1 MSQHGA
7 MKLAESGYS
16 FDQILSFYYPG
27 TELRRLAFV
36 GSTQQP

>member
-7 MKLAESGYS
+7 MKLAQTGYS

-27 TELRRLAFV
+27 TELRRLSFI
-36 GSTQQP
+36 GSSQP